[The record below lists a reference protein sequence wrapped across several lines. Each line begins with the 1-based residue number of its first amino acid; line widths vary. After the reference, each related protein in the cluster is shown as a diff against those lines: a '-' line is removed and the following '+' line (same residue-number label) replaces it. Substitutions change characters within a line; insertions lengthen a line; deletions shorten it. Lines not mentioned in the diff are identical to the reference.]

1 MCWILLR
8 ARYTLDDFNAHDV
21 VYALVL
27 LDLKLLV
34 LVQHNV
40 QLLDVDCRLDLV
52 KHVLRYHLKRRN
64 IEVPLVESKRHRQQ
78 DGVAQPT

>member
-52 KHVLRYHLKRRN
+52 KHELRYHLKRG
-64 IEVPLVESKRHRQQ
+64 ISGFPLLKVNVTVNRTE
-78 DGVAQPT
+78 